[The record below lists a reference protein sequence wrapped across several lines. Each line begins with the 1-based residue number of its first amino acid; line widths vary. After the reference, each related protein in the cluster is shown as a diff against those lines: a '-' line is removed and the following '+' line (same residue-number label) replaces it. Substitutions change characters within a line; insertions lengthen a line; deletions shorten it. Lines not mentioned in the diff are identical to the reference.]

1 MNWNEILMNSAYFG
15 AILSLFAYWIG
26 TLVQKKVKWAFANPL
41 LISIVICIAVLKL
54 ADVEYATYQIGAKRL
69 SWFLTPVTVCLAVP
83 LYKQFQ
89 VLKKNLAAVG
99 VGIVLGCAVH
109 AAVLLTVMLLAKAE
123 RVLTISLLPKS
134 ITTAIA
140 LGVCTEAGGI
150 EAVCVIGIMV
160 AGLFGGVFGPE
171 TLKLF
176 RVKEP
181 VAQGLA
187 MGTASHAIGTSR
199 AAELGEVQ
207 QAMSSLAIVVNGI
220 LTAVVAP
227 IIISFLP

>member
-1 MNWNEILMNSAYFG
+1 MNLNEMFVEFSYFG
-15 AILSLFAYWIG
+15 AILSLFTYWIG
-26 TLVQKKVKWAFANPL
+26 SLIKKKWNVALANPL
-41 LISIVICIAVLKL
+41 LISIILCILVLQVTG
-54 ADVEYATYQIGAKRL
+54 VEYSTYQKGAKIL

-89 VLKKNLAAVG
+89 VLKKNLPAVG
-99 VGIVLGCAVH
+99 VGILFGCIANMAVIL
-109 AAVLLTVMLLAKAE
+109 VIMLMAGAE
-123 RVLTISLLPKS
+123 RVLTVSLLPKS

-150 EAVCVIGIMV
+150 EAVTIIGIMV

-207 QAMSSLAIVVNGI
+207 QAMSSLAIVVNGV
-220 LTAVVAP
+220 LTAVVTP
-227 IIISFLP
+227 VIISMI

>member
-1 MNWNEILMNSAYFG
+1 MFLEFTYFG
-15 AILSLFAYWIG
+15 AVLSLFAFWIG
-26 TLVQKKVKWAFANPL
+26 GLVQKKWKVALANPL
-41 LISIVICIAVLKL
+41 LISIIICIVVLKVTG
-54 ADVEYATYQIGAKRL
+54 VEYSTFQKGAKML

-83 LYKQFQ
+83 LYKQFL
-89 VLKKNLAAVG
+89 VLKKNLPAVG
-99 VGIVLGCAVH
+99 IGIVLGCAVNMIVIL
-109 AAVLLTVMLLAKAE
+109 AIMLIAGAD

-140 LGVCTEAGGI
+140 LGVCAEAGGI
-150 EAVCVIGIMV
+150 EAVTIIGIMV

-171 TLKLF
+171 ILKLF
-176 RVKEP
+176 RVTEP

-207 QAMSSLAIVVNGI
+207 QAMSSLAIVVNGL
-220 LTAVVAP
+220 LTAVVTP
-227 IIISFLP
+227 MIISML

>member
-1 MNWNEILMNSAYFG
+1 MNLNEVFLGSAYFG
-15 AILSLFAYWIG
+15 AILSLFTYWIG
-26 TLVQKKVKWAFANPL
+26 GVLQKKLKIAIANPL
-41 LISIVICIAVLKL
+41 LISVFLCIIVLKVTG
-54 ADVEYATYQIGAKRL
+54 VEYSTFQTGAKML

-83 LYKQFQ
+83 LYKQFL

-99 VGIVLGCAVH
+99 IGIVLGCAANMIVIL
-109 AAVLLTVMLLAKAE
+109 AIMLLAGAE

-140 LGVCTEAGGI
+140 LGVCKEAGGI
-150 EAVCVIGIMV
+150 EAVSVIGIMV

-171 TLKLF
+171 LLKLL

-220 LTAVVAP
+220 LTAVVTPA
-227 IIISFLP
+227 IISMI